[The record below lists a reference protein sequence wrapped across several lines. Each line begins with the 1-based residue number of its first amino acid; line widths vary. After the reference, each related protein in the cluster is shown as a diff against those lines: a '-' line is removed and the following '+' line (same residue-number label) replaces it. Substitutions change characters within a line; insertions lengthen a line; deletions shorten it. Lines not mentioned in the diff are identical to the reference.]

1 MFQQNVFFA
10 LSIFLLLL
18 FSCSPKTSFS
28 LVEEGNHIHSLTF
41 DPTEEG
47 VMYIATHHYLEKI
60 NLETK
65 QRERIGRSG
74 DDFMGFVIASDGTFY
89 ASGHSPQVANVGI
102 RKSTDKGKTWTTLA
116 YEGVDFHDMAISY
129 ANPKVIYAWSTP
141 PEEFLTVSRDGGE
154 TWERVSEMQEI
165 KGNIFALEADEQQP
179 EKLYAGTLFGLFIS
193 EDGGKNWVAEDSLK
207 SVPIVALADDPL
219 QEGKLTVATADK
231 ILQTVD
237 GGKTWQDITGNF
249 NQKEEMF
256 IFLATDL
263 ATEKVYG
270 VTKHSKVYVFEK
282 ENSEEEKEWKD
293 FSLHK
298 VNEKK

>member
-1 MFQQNVFFA
+1 MNKNSKIVA
-10 LSIFLLLL
+10 LLLAMASLIFL
-18 FSCSPKTSFS
+18 FSCSPKTNSS
-28 LVEEGNHIHSLTF
+28 LVEEGNHIHSLAF
-41 DPTEEG
+41 DPTEGEI
-47 VMYIATHHYLEKI
+47 MYLATHYYLEKI
-60 NLETK
+60 NLKTGEK
-65 QRERIGRSG
+65 QRFSQGQ
-74 DDFMGFVIASDGTFY
+74 DYMGFVITSDGTFY

-141 PEEFLTVSRDGGE
+141 PEEFLTVSMDGGE
-154 TWERVSEMQEI
+154 IWEKVLEMNGLQ
-165 KGNIFALEADEQQP
+165 GSIFALEADEQQP

-193 EDGGKNWVAEDSLK
+193 EDGGKNWVGEDSLK
-207 SVPIVALADDPL
+207 SVPIVALVDDPL

-237 GGKTWQDITGNF
+237 GGKTWQGITGNF

-256 IFLATDL
+256 VFLTTDL
-263 ATEKVYG
+263 ATEKAYG

-282 ENSEEEKEWKD
+282 GNSEEEKEWRD
-293 FSLHK
+293 FSL
-298 VNEKK
+298 KK